1 MILTS
6 GVQLCLAHYC
16 DVHGPTPLM
25 VTEGLPIPCSACYE
39 DMPYATD
46 RPNSSSST
54 PTSTLQSGASISEA
68 LRRLNLDSKRSASA
82 PASEQD
88 EPMNR
93 TALRRATQVASGSAV
108 DTPPVSPRYPSE
120 TPHTTAGGHGRR
132 ESSYRRTYDETT
144 TKRAGPCENCAM
156 TLPKRQERS
165 RGAGGGG
172 GGQSDNETGPIL
184 RTRAPYA
191 RAYGSGGIP
200 GDASPPN
207 STSTASDDDYEEDH
221 HHAPRRPSHR
231 RTGTVTSTT
240 SRSSASSSSATV
252 HAGQHTHW
260 LNYTS
265 THEPVVPSSFSI
277 VRASCIRTLSF
288 ETLPRGT
295 AMSASG
301 GNGNGNGSGSGS
313 GNSNSMPALAS
324 PSTPGFVTTHS
335 PGAAA
340 SGGPIFFG
348 DPGAGYTT
356 AYIFR
361 IPDVHARGH
370 KRVYAFLALSTHR
383 ERLAMKTFTFI
394 STAFRELAA
403 WIQGLAEA
411 EAERYSSE
419 ANSPL
424 SAGAMYGGGGAGP
437 GAGPSSSLL
446 GGGGGMT
453 PQGRSSQS
461 MESTTGSGFLSSGM
475 GGLSRRMGGGYGYGG
490 SGVALKARGLPELVG
505 LPDFFLELH
514 QRFVQLLLEL
524 GVVLSS

>member
-16 DVHGPTPLM
+16 DIHGPTPLM

-39 DMPYATD
+39 ESAYATD
-46 RPNSSSST
+46 RPHSSSST
-54 PTSTLQSGASISEA
+54 PTSTIQSNASISEA
-68 LRRLNLDSKRSASA
+68 LRRLNLDN
-82 PASEQD
+82 
-88 EPMNR
+88 NR
-93 TALRRATQVASGSAV
+93 TSNQEEPPNKAALRRATQSASTPSF
-108 DTPPVSPRYPSE
+108 DTPPLSPRYPPEPS
-120 TPHTTAGGHGRR
+120 PAGLGRR

-156 TLPKRQERS
+156 TLPKRQ
-165 RGAGGGG
+165 GAKGANDTE
-172 GGQSDNETGPIL
+172 SENGPTL

-191 RAYGSGGIP
+191 RAFGSGIAGNT
-200 GDASPPN
+200 SPPN
-207 STSTASDDDYEEDH
+207 STSTASDDDDGE
-221 HHAPRRPSHR
+221 APRQACHR
-231 RTGTVTSTT
+231 RTGTITSTT

-252 HAGQHTHW
+252 HGHTHYQY
-260 LNYTS
+260 YTS

-295 AMSASG
+295 ATT
-301 GNGNGNGSGSGS
+301 GNTP
-313 GNSNSMPALAS
+313 MTS

-335 PGAAA
+335 SGAVT

-348 DPGAGYTT
+348 DPSAGYTT

-394 STAFRELAA
+394 SNAFRELAA

-411 EAERYSSE
+411 EAERASE
-419 ANSPL
+419 GNGPF
-424 SAGAMYGGGGAGP
+424 SAAGMYGAGAGP
-437 GAGPSSSLL
+437 I
-446 GGGGGMT
+446 GMA
-453 PQGRSSQS
+453 SQS
-461 MESTTGSGFLSSGM
+461 QDQSVSVDTTTGSGFLSSGM
-475 GGLSRRMGGGYGYGG
+475 GGLSRRMGAGYGYGG
-490 SGVALKARGLPELVG
+490 SGASTKARGLPELVG

-524 GVVLSS
+524 GVVLRS

>member
-1 MILTS
+1 MILTT

-39 DMPYATD
+39 DIPYTPD
-46 RPNSSSST
+46 RPNSSAST
-54 PTSTLQSGASISEA
+54 PTSTIQSAASISEA
-68 LRRLNLDSKRSASA
+68 LRRLNLDGKRSTST

-88 EPMNR
+88 EPINR
-93 TALRRATQVASGSAV
+93 TALRRATQVASNSAV
-108 DTPPVSPRYPSE
+108 DTPPVSPRYPPEPSLA
-120 TPHTTAGGHGRR
+120 AGSHGRR
-132 ESSYRRTYDETT
+132 DSSYRRTYDETT
-144 TKRAGPCENCAM
+144 TRRAGPCENCAM
-156 TLPKRQERS
+156 TLPKRQES
-165 RGAGGGG
+165 TTRGAG
-172 GGQSDNETGPIL
+172 SDSDSEIGPVL
-184 RTRAPYA
+184 RTKAPYA
-191 RAYGSGGIP
+191 RVYGGGAGGMP

-207 STSTASDDDYEEDH
+207 STSTVSDDDFEDDST
-221 HHAPRRPSHR
+221 RRPSHR
-231 RTGTVTSTT
+231 RTGTITSNT

-252 HAGQHTHW
+252 HGHTHW
-260 LNYTS
+260 LSYTS

-295 AMSASG
+295 AT
-301 GNGNGNGSGSGS
+301 GSGP
-313 GNSNSMPALAS
+313 GNTPLSS

-335 PGAAA
+335 SGAAT

-383 ERLAMKTFTFI
+383 ERLAMKTFTFV

-403 WIQGLAEA
+403 WIQGMAEA
-411 EAERYSSE
+411 EAERYGE
-419 ANSPL
+419 ACGSGSPM
-424 SAGAMYGGGGAGP
+424 SAGASGMYGAAGGAVGSSLGMTPAGHQGGGGGA
-437 GAGPSSSLL
+437 AS
-446 GGGGGMT
+446 
-453 PQGRSSQS
+453 
-461 MESTTGSGFLSSGM
+461 GSGFLSGGGT

-490 SGVALKARGLPELVG
+490 SGLALKARGLPELVG

-514 QRFVQLLLEL
+514 SRFVQLLLEL